1 MKLTDLF
8 EADSTDDKESNE
20 LQSALDI
27 PGYQDPGADSLGAA
41 HDGYSRTPV
50 MTLRDVNT
58 MKKVMRAK
66 RVEADRRK
74 DLMSIMYAAP
84 SADEAAG

>member
-1 MKLTDLF
+1 
-8 EADSTDDKESNE
+8 
-20 LQSALDI
+20 
-27 PGYQDPGADSLGAA
+27 
-41 HDGYSRTPV
+41 